1 MHVDLLYDHYFNFLS
16 VKNDISKNELNKS
29 REVRSS

>member
-1 MHVDLLYDHYFNFLS
+1 MDLFYDHSFNFLS
-16 VKNDISKNELNKS
+16 VKKKISENELNKS